1 MTKIDNKQRAIRMGS
16 GVATMFVGSTLVI
29 GTLLM
34 INRLAEGPNERNIE
48 KQTSF
53 QVEKKAEPPPK
64 KIVKR
69 QQPEPQRRTTRTPPM
84 VNLDSSLS
92 GVDVGIPGLN
102 AGNFADMQDSL
113 LGDTQDVVMTDDS
126 VDSPPQPTYQAP
138 MEYPK
143 SARAQGLEGYVVLSL
158 LISATG
164 EIEQVEVLES
174 SPGGVF
180 EQAARQGI
188 REWRF
193 RPAQYQGRNVKV
205 WAKQRI
211 RFNLS

>member
-1 MTKIDNKQRAIRMGS
+1 MASEIRKWLY
-16 GVATMFVGSTLVI
+16 GVGFMFVGSVLII

-34 INRLAEGPNERNIE
+34 INRLAEGPESRE
-48 KQTSF
+48 LTKKTSF
-53 QVEKKAEPPPK
+53 QVEREPEPPPK
-64 KIVKR
+64 RVAKR
-69 QQPEPQRRTTRTPPM
+69 EPARPQRSRDISPPT
-84 VNLDSSLS
+84 VELDTSLS
-92 GVDVGIPGLN
+92 GIDVGIPAVNTEDLG
-102 AGNFADMQDSL
+102 GMKDEL
-113 LGDTQDVVMTDDS
+113 LGDTRDVVMTDDS
-126 VDSPPQPTYQAP
+126 VDQPPRPTHRTP
-138 MEYPK
+138 LPYPQ
-143 SARAQGLEGYVVLSL
+143 SARQKGVEGYVVLSL